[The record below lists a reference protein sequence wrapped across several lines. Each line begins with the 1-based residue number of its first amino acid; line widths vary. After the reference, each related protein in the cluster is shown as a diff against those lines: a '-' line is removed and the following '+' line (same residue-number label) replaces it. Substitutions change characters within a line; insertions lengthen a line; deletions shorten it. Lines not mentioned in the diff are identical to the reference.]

1 MLEAFWGALERFHE
15 RLARKE
21 LTNRQARGLTA
32 ENLAC
37 RHLESLGYVILERN
51 WFDQKTLSEIDI
63 IALHEGKLVFVEVK
77 ARLSTEY
84 ATPEIAMHG
93 VKRAALLRGI
103 SAYARKARAEAEDLR
118 FDTVTVVLGDPPEIQ
133 LHPGEPIRPEGR
145 RNAVC

>member
-1 MLEAFWGALERFHE
+1 MLEAFWCALERFHE
-15 RLARKE
+15 RLARRE
-21 LTNRQARGLTA
+21 LTARQAWGLRA

-37 RHLESLGYVILERN
+37 RHLESLGYLIIERN

-63 IALHEGKLVFVEVK
+63 IAHHEGKLVFVEVK
-77 ARLSTEY
+77 ARESADY

-103 SAYARKARAEAEDLR
+103 SAYARKARAGVEDLR
-118 FDTVTVVLGDPPEIQ
+118 LDVVTVVLRDPPEVRVF
-133 LHPGEPIRPEGR
+133 PGEPIRAGER

>member
-1 MLEAFWGALERFHE
+1 MT
-15 RLARKE
+15 K
-21 LTNRQARGLTA
+21 RQARGLTA

-37 RHLESLGYVILERN
+37 RHLESLGYVIIERN
-51 WFDQKTLSEIDI
+51 WFDQKTLSEIDV

-103 SAYARKARAEAEDLR
+103 SSYARKARAEAEDLR
-118 FDTVTVVLGDPPEIQ
+118 FDVVTVVMGDPPEVEV
-133 LHPGEPIRPEGR
+133 HPGEPIRPGGG
-145 RNAVC
+145 RNAVCWR